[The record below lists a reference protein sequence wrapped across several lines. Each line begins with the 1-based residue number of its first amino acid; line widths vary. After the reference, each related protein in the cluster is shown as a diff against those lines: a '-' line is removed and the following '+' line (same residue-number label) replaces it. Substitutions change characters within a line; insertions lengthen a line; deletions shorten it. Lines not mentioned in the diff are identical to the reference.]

1 MSPAVSPITYI
12 KLFLMLN
19 PIPDEHFW
27 GGSRMWQA
35 KRLPLCKISYKYP
48 TMMKLVT
55 VMRYLRKIK
64 NIHESSDT
72 LLEFVEFC

>member
-1 MSPAVSPITYI
+1 
-12 KLFLMLN
+12 
-19 PIPDEHFW
+19 
-27 GGSRMWQA
+27 MWQA